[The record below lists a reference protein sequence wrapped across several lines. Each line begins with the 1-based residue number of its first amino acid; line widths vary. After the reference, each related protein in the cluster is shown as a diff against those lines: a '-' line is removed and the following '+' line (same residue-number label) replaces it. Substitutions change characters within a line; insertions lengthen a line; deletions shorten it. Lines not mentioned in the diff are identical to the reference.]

1 MNIDNLNKLIKFF
14 EELPTEK
21 VNLWDWRTC
30 INGDMGGY
38 VSDDELR
45 DGCDTCGC
53 VVGWLP
59 VITGIPVSKYKFKQ
73 LEKFLDIDSDA
84 AYSIARR
91 NDSTKISDKEVVLER
106 LKKLLGQSDSV
117 L

>member
-1 MNIDNLNKLIKFF
+1 VNIENLHKLISFF
-14 EELPTEK
+14 EQLPAEK
-21 VNLWDWRTC
+21 VDLWDWRTC

-45 DGCDTCGC
+45 DGCGTCGC

-59 VITGIPVSKYKFKQ
+59 LITGIPVSKYKFKQ
-73 LEKFLDIDSDA
+73 LEDFLDIDSDA
-84 AYSIARR
+84 AYNIARR
-91 NDSTKISDKEVVLER
+91 NYSTKISDKEVVLER
-106 LKKLLGQSDSV
+106 LQKLLDHSDSV